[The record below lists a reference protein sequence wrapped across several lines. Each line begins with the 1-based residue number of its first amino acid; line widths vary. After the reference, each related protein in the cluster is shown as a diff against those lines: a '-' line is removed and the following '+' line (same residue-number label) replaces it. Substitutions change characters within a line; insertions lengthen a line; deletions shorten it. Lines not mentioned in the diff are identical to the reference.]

1 MPPLTVAVHVG
12 QLLQPVPGG
21 IGRYVRALLPCLPAA
36 GVEPVAF
43 AAGPRPDGLDGVR
56 YVDLGWP
63 RGPLRY
69 EAWHRLGR
77 PRLAVE
83 GDVVHATSLAV
94 PPPGD
99 RPLVVTV
106 HDLVVLRAPDL
117 LTRRGVAFHRAGLE
131 RARRLG
137 ATLVVP
143 TAWGGED
150 LVREG
155 IDPSLV
161 HVAHHGVE
169 VGPAPAAEA
178 VDAALER
185 LGVRPPFVLF
195 VGTLE
200 PRKGVGDL
208 LAASRRLQAR
218 HPEVQLVLAGGRG
231 WGELP
236 ELTGP
241 GVVAPGSLGDD
252 DLDAL
257 YRSAA
262 VLALPS
268 RYEGFGL
275 PVVEAMAR
283 GCPVVC
289 SDAACLPEVA
299 GGAAE
304 LVPVGDVA
312 ALADALGGV
321 LDDGARRDRLV
332 AAGRTR
338 AAGFTWAASAEAHAR
353 AYRAAQDT
361 FGHGDQRHALIQ
373 VPKRWR
379 AAR

>member
-1 MPPLTVAVHVG
+1 MTVAVHVG

-21 IGRYVRALLPCLPAA
+21 IGRYVRALLPCLPRAE
-36 GVEPVAF
+36 VEPVAF
-43 AAGPRPDGLDGVR
+43 AAGPRPAGLDGVR

-77 PRLAVE
+77 PRLVVG
-83 GDVVHATSLAV
+83 GDVVHATSLAI

-106 HDLVVLRAPDL
+106 HDLVPLRAPEL
-117 LTRRGVAFHRAGLE
+117 LTRRGVAFHLAGLD

-143 TAWGGED
+143 TAWGRDD
-150 LVREG
+150 LAREG
-155 IDPSLV
+155 IDPGRI
-161 HVAHHGVE
+161 HVAPHGVT
-169 VGPAPAAEA
+169 VGPAPAADA
-178 VDAALER
+178 VAAVLAR
-185 LGVRPPFVLF
+185 LGVRRPFVLS

-200 PRKGVGDL
+200 PRKGVADL
-208 LAASRRLQAR
+208 LAAHRRLRQGR
-218 HPEVQLVLAGGRG
+218 PDLQLVLAGGRG

-236 ELTGP
+236 DVDGP
-241 GVVAPGSLGDD
+241 GVMAPGSLGDA

-257 YRSAA
+257 YRTAE

-283 GCPVVC
+283 GCPVVV

-304 LVPVGDVA
+304 LVPVGDVDGLTD
-312 ALADALGGV
+312 ALAGV
-321 LDDGARRDRLV
+321 LDDGARRERLG
-332 AAGRTR
+332 AAGRSR
-338 AAGFTWAASAEAHAR
+338 AAPFTWVASAVAHAR
-353 AYRAAQDT
+353 AYAAARQRAA
-361 FGHGDQRHALIQ
+361 G
-373 VPKRWR
+373 
-379 AAR
+379 

>member
-1 MPPLTVAVHVG
+1 MPPVERSLVTVALHVG

-21 IGRYVRALLPCLPAA
+21 IGRYVRALLPCLPGA

-43 AAGPRPDGLDGVR
+43 AAGPRPEGLGDVR
-56 YVDLGWP
+56 YEDLGRP

-69 EAWHRLGR
+69 EAWHRLR
-77 PRLAVE
+77 WPAVRVA

-94 PPPGD
+94 PPPGG

-106 HDLVVLRAPDL
+106 HDLVVLRAPEL
-117 LTRRGVAFHRAGLE
+117 LTTRGVAFHRAGLE

-137 ATLVVP
+137 ATIVVP
-143 TAWGGED
+143 TAWGRND
-150 LVREG
+150 LAAEG
-155 IDPSLV
+155 VDPSLV

-169 VGPAPAAEA
+169 VGPVPAPAAVEA
-178 VDAALER
+178 AHDR

-200 PRKGVGDL
+200 PRKGVADL
-208 LAASRRLQAR
+208 LAAHRRLR
-218 HPEVQLVLAGGRG
+218 IRRPELQLVLAGGRG

-236 ELTGP
+236 DLGAP
-241 GVVAPGSLGDD
+241 GVVAPGSLDDD

-257 YRSAA
+257 YRSAE

-275 PVVEAMAR
+275 PVAEAMAR

-299 GGAAE
+299 GGAAG
-304 LVPVGDVA
+304 LVAVGDVA
-312 ALADALGGV
+312 GLADALASV
-321 LDDGARRDRLV
+321 MDDGTLRDHLV
-332 AAGRTR
+332 AAGRRR
-338 AAGFTWAASAEAHAR
+338 AADFTWAASAEAHAA
-353 AYRAAQDT
+353 AYRAALET
-361 FGHGDQRHALIQ
+361 SGRS
-373 VPKRWR
+373 
-379 AAR
+379 